1 MSLKR
6 ERAKCEICGLEIDK
20 DNLEIR
26 NRRYYHSKCL
36 NELIEKEREYKRN
49 ALKVIGLGS
58 AVATVTF
65 LGMNKFASAVNLIPR
80 NGGNF
85 QKSFVLP
92 QLYTDPLTPQPGEMW
107 YRMDNGVFVYH
118 DGIDKRNIYSNRYLH
133 ETTVSSKGIING
145 LSDIPNDGADFG
157 PDTTLG
163 VTAPGQYGPPYT
175 QTSGIL
181 EAVNYSYK
189 GSNPVNIPIKLLT
202 GLFTISPDATLYKV
216 NTSAPFT
223 GAPEYAIVPLPTQVP
238 GTAPIQN
245 IIIHGSGGLINAG
258 GVNRPPVNLDS
269 RTVIDV
275 SHVSAPLGSTV
286 MTFAWDRSVYT
297 SGTNAIDV
305 RDFVILQ
312 AVPQAS
318 GENIVGGC
326 EFWSSWDSIAL
337 NIGILSLNSFFS
349 TVFPSPDE
357 IGFAIDGGYGDVS
370 WIDGLSIYAN
380 YIGAIFG
387 AHAHVGT
394 YVNNSCYYGLI
405 PESRHGIDI
414 IRYDAVGNIYNI
426 YQNTTF
432 NGSVRIFLIDGE
444 DYSAVSSS
452 ANQLIADVYVESG
465 SYGSYSSVEIENFHM
480 EYGSG
485 SPNPRLPI
493 IQNKG
498 TGYYVTV
505 KHIESQPS
513 SAAGIT
519 AGTIQPYVIEYGTNY
534 KKMVFQFNDYEN
546 DTATDQT
553 VNFPTNSASH
563 SNSLIFIATSVMT
576 GNTTGLIT
584 SASTT
589 GITITTPNST
599 KKYNGIIIIEGY

>member
-85 QKSFVLP
+85 PKSFVLP

-163 VTAPGQYGPPYT
+163 ATAPGQYGSPYT

-275 SHVSAPLGSTV
+275 SHVSSTIRV
-286 MTFAWDRSVYT
+286 
-297 SGTNAIDV
+297 
-305 RDFVILQ
+305 
-312 AVPQAS
+312 
-318 GENIVGGC
+318 
-326 EFWSSWDSIAL
+326 
-337 NIGILSLNSFFS
+337 NS
-349 TVFPSPDE
+349 
-357 IGFAIDGGYGDVS
+357 
-370 WIDGLSIYAN
+370 N
-380 YIGAIFG
+380 
-387 AHAHVGT
+387 
-394 YVNNSCYYGLI
+394 
-405 PESRHGIDI
+405 DI
-414 IRYDAVGNIYNI
+414 CMG
-426 YQNTTF
+426 
-432 NGSVRIFLIDGE
+432 
-444 DYSAVSSS
+444 
-452 ANQLIADVYVESG
+452 
-465 SYGSYSSVEIENFHM
+465 
-480 EYGSG
+480 
-485 SPNPRLPI
+485 
-493 IQNKG
+493 
-498 TGYYVTV
+498 
-505 KHIESQPS
+505 
-513 SAAGIT
+513 
-519 AGTIQPYVIEYGTNY
+519 
-534 KKMVFQFNDYEN
+534 
-546 DTATDQT
+546 
-553 VNFPTNSASH
+553 
-563 SNSLIFIATSVMT
+563 
-576 GNTTGLIT
+576 
-584 SASTT
+584 
-589 GITITTPNST
+589 
-599 KKYNGIIIIEGY
+599 